1 MKKRGVGVG
10 SMFYGLG
17 YGFSRQDIAS
27 ATIEVCEDGSVIV
40 RSGEVDFGQG
50 SDTILCQ
57 ITAEELG
64 IPYDSIQM
72 LTADTLTT
80 PNAGPTSASRVTYV
94 TGMAMLKAARAMKK
108 NLQTVAEGILGQ
120 TDLLFGDEKV
130 YSLSHPEKIISFKA
144 LAKAAHLGGLPM
156 VETAWHDITTKDVDP
171 ETAQGDAYSAYA
183 YATQLAEVEVDT
195 ETGEVQVLRIVTATD
210 AGKAINPMNV
220 EGQIEGGVAMGLGY
234 ALTEEIAL
242 EGGRLKT
249 PFLGDYMIPTSLD
262 VPPIETHIVEV
273 PVSTG
278 PYGAKGVGEPAS
290 IPTGPAILNA
300 IADAL
305 GVRVTELPAKPE
317 NLLRLIREQEREEKK
332 LPLG

>member
-1 MKKRGVGVG
+1 MKKRGLGVG

-94 TGMAMLKAARAMKK
+94 AGMAMLKAARAMKK
-108 NLQTVAEGILGQ
+108 TLQCAAEQILGQ
-120 TDLLFGDEKV
+120 TDLLFGKEKV
-130 YSLSHPEKIISFKA
+130 YSLSRPEKILSFKE
-144 LAKAAHLGGLPM
+144 LAKAAHLRGLPM

-171 ETAQGDAYSAYA
+171 QTAQGDAYSAYA

-195 ETGEVQVLRIVTATD
+195 ETGEVKVLRVVTATD

-242 EGGRLKT
+242 EGGYLKT
-249 PFLGDYMIPTSLD
+249 PSLGDYMIPTSLD
-262 VPPIETHIVEV
+262 VPPIEPHIVEV

-290 IPTGPAILNA
+290 IPTAPAILNA

-305 GVRVTELPAKPE
+305 GVRVTELPASPE
-317 NLLRLIREQEREEKK
+317 NLLRLIRGKERGEKK
-332 LPLG
+332 LPPG

>member
-1 MKKRGVGVG
+1 MKKRGIGVG

-57 ITAEELG
+57 ITSEELG

-108 NLQTVAEGILGQ
+108 TLQSAAEQILGQ
-120 TDLLFGDEKV
+120 TDLVFGDEKV
-130 YSLSHPEKIISFKA
+130 YSLSRPEKILSFKE
-144 LAKAAHLGGLPM
+144 LAKAAHLRGLPM
-156 VETAWHDITTKDVDP
+156 VETAWHDITTQDVDP
-171 ETAQGDAYSAYA
+171 QTAQGDAYSAYA

-195 ETGEVQVLRIVTATD
+195 ETGEVKVLRVVTATD

-242 EGGRLKT
+242 EGGFLKT
-249 PFLGDYMIPTSLD
+249 PSLGDYLIPTSLD
-262 VPPIETHIVEV
+262 VPPIEPYIVEV

-290 IPTGPAILNA
+290 IPTAPAILNA

-305 GVRVTELPAKPE
+305 GMRITELPASPE
-317 NLLRLIREQEREEKK
+317 NLLRLIREKEREEKK
-332 LPLG
+332 LAPG